1 MLFVPSA
8 FTQKTGEAHWHILN
22 RARAI
27 ENGAFVIS
35 ACASGYIEGGGECYG
50 HSLIIDPWG
59 KILADGGVGSG
70 IISAKINLA
79 SVKETREKI
88 PSLKHDR
95 DFELKII
102 DATKEI

>member
-1 MLFVPSA
+1 MLQV
-8 FTQKTGEAHWHILN
+8 
-22 RARAI
+22 
-27 ENGAFVIS
+27 
-35 ACASGYIEGGGECYG
+35 IEGGGECYG

-59 KILADGGVGSG
+59 KILADGGLVG

-95 DFELKII
+95 DFELEKI

>member
-1 MLFVPSA
+1 MFFNNYSTSNESEGIGSIC
-8 FTQKTGEAHWHILN
+8 FRE
-22 RARAI
+22 
-27 ENGAFVIS
+27 
-35 ACASGYIEGGGECYG
+35 SGTSGSIEGGGECYG

-70 IISAKINLA
+70 IISAKINTA

>member
-35 ACASGYIEGGGECYG
+35 ACASGHIEGGGECYG
-50 HSLIIDPWG
+50 HS
-59 KILADGGVGSG
+59 
-70 IISAKINLA
+70 
-79 SVKETREKI
+79 
-88 PSLKHDR
+88 
-95 DFELKII
+95 
-102 DATKEI
+102 